1 MVRGHHECVN
11 ITAANLALSMSGR
24 NRFPGLSSGL
34 ASMKRCNTVTGIRIR
49 LSRTLPKYLID
60 SLLGC
65 TEFLCD
71 EATLKC

>member
-34 ASMKRCNTVTGIRIR
+34 ASMSANG
-49 LSRTLPKYLID
+49 
-60 SLLGC
+60 
-65 TEFLCD
+65 
-71 EATLKC
+71 ATL